1 MISKRLAHTVS
12 ILFHPLLMPTLGLAI
27 ALSVNSY
34 ISLLPFEAKRLI
46 AIVVVINTFALPI
59 LMIPLFYRFGIIK
72 SIQMHES
79 RERIIPMSFTLIPY
93 LFTFYFLNKL
103 PLPSTIAAFILGAS
117 VAIIVALIISIWWKV
132 SIHMIGIG
140 GLAGF
145 IFSLSHLFYT
155 DVLYFVVVAFFISG
169 IVAWARL
176 ALNAHKPSQ
185 IYTGFALGFL
195 IMLITTFAF

>member
-1 MISKRLAHTVS
+1 
-12 ILFHPLLMPTLGLAI
+12 MPTIGLAI

-34 ISLLPFEAKRLI
+34 ISMLPFEAKRLI
-46 AIVVVINTFALPI
+46 VIVLVINTFALPL

-79 RERIIPMSFTLIPY
+79 RERIIPMAFTLIPY
-93 LFTFYFLNKL
+93 FFTFYFLSKL
-103 PLPSTIAAFILGAS
+103 PLPGSIAAFILGAS
-117 VAIIVALIISIWWKV
+117 IAIALAMFISIWWKV
-132 SIHMIGIG
+132 SIHMIGVG
-140 GLAGF
+140 GLTGF

-155 DVLYFVVVAFFISG
+155 DLTYFIVIAFIVSG

-185 IYTGFALGFL
+185 IYAGFVIGFAV
-195 IMLITTFAF
+195 MLFTTFVL